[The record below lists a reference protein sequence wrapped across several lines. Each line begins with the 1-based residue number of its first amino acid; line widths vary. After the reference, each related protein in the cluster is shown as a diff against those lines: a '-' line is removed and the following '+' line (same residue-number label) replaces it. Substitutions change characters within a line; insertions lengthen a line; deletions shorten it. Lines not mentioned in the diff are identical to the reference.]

1 MRETCMG
8 HAGRKRRNP
17 ESRRAEALKNS
28 EGGFRAETSAVSR
41 ATGASD
47 PEPAISC
54 ADIYDTFHAALG
66 VCSLQFRNLGKR
78 ETFFGPAETVATFE
92 DHTPVL
98 KCVSAAGNGRVLVVD
113 GRGSLTTGVMGD
125 RLAEM
130 ARMNGWA
137 GVVINGAVRDS
148 AAIDAMAFG
157 VKALG
162 ATARRG
168 WQATSGR
175 FGGQLRFGD
184 ITIDRGDWIYADR
197 DAVLV
202 SKSELDMTLVKGAA
216 VAE

>member
-1 MRETCMG
+1 M
-8 HAGRKRRNP
+8 
-17 ESRRAEALKNS
+17 KNS
-28 EGGFRAETSAVSR
+28 EGDFRAETSAVSR